1 MSTWLIT
8 RYNVQ
13 GVSSYMHGNALVF
26 LAIIGLCLEKEV
38 CWSVMGC
45 FHSGVQKPLK
55 VSGKEDDWQGTVV
68 TGQIT

>member
-1 MSTWLIT
+1 MCM
-8 RYNVQ
+8 
-13 GVSSYMHGNALVF
+13 GMH
-26 LAIIGLCLEKEV
+26 LCFWPLQAYVYQKLEKEV

-45 FHSGVQKPLK
+45 FHSGVQKHLK